1 MTLIAKNPP
10 SQNGEEKKVA
20 PGAKVVTVTQN
31 TPPKKVEAG
40 QELKPLEDRMHR
52 INQLWQLQGKHQRLN
67 ESLSRLKK
75 FLAEAEKDNLQIVIK
90 CTDYSNREE
99 FSTKNIAVIEDVLIC
114 LIETINVKI
123 KAIEPELVW

>member
-1 MTLIAKNPP
+1 MVTQPQTPP
-10 SQNGEEKKVA
+10 NQKGEEKKAA
-20 PGAKVVTVTQN
+20 PGAKVVTVTPKTN
-31 TPPKKVEAG
+31 PPKKESE
-40 QELKPLEDRMHR
+40 ELKPLEDRMHR

-99 FSTKNIAVIEDVLIC
+99 FSTKNITVIEDVLNC
-114 LIETINVKI
+114 LIQTINVKI
-123 KAIEPELVW
+123 KDLEPQLVW